1 MSDEIE
7 LAQEA
12 ATETFYEVVKLTASG
27 RSPQFIH
34 SQTGIP
40 PRKQRE
46 INEEF
51 RAGVRNDRYAFDRA
65 KELVGY
71 ADQHFGHLI
80 NGFNEVIDEAEMAND
95 PKLKKEALKEI
106 ANVES
111 MRIKFFQSAGL
122 IGQQGIGDEIVE
134 AERKISQVAD
144 ILKRTAAKYPE
155 AGNFIRAELQKLDGQ
170 VAAKRVAVDS
180 E

>member
-1 MSDEIE
+1 MSDELE
-7 LAQEA
+7 LAKEA
-12 ATETFYEVVKLTASG
+12 ENETFYEVVKLTASG

-46 INEEF
+46 MNEEF
-51 RAGVRNDRYAFDRA
+51 RAYVRNDRYAFDRS

-106 ANVES
+106 ANVEA

-134 AERKISQVAD
+134 AERKIAQVVS
-144 ILKRTAAKYPE
+144 ILRETASKFPE
-155 AGNFIRAELQKLDGQ
+155 AASFIRAELQKLNGQ
-170 VAAKRVAVDS
+170 VAAKRVAG
-180 E
+180 EE